1 VPLAETA
8 SESHNGVHPTSSAQ
22 SHTGQAQ
29 LHGSVSASSGGD
41 VNSKSG
47 AGAHDGSANADGAR
61 DTAGKRKVDDETLAQ
76 LALSREEY
84 DEACK
89 KLRRD
94 PTDVELGMIGALWS
108 EHCAYKHSRGL
119 FHHFYTAGEHVLTTL
134 GSENAG
140 AIDIGSGWVAVM
152 KIESHNHPS
161 AIEPYEGAA
170 TGVGGIVRDI
180 FAMGAQPVALL
191 DSLRFGPL
199 DDARN
204 RRLCSRVVAGIGGYG
219 NRLGIPTVGGELVVA
234 PEYAGNPLVN
244 AMCIGVA
251 RHEEHKKQLISA
263 SAGRPGSKL
272 MLVGADTGRDGLHG
286 ATFASVELD
295 ETSAERRPAVQ
306 VGNPFLEKLLMDA
319 CVGLVREHRNWIEGL
334 QDCGAAGLTSSI
346 VEMAKRAKAGVV
358 VETARVPCR
367 ENGMTPYEIMLSES
381 QERMVVSVKRE
392 HTDDVIAW
400 FDQWDLAATEIGY
413 VTTDGVV
420 RVLDERGEEVA
431 MAPVAVL
438 TDEPSYER
446 FAERDS
452 AAAKR
457 ADFDPATLPDLDSAD
472 ANAALLEL
480 LASPNIASKRWVWR
494 QYDHQVGTNTVVAPG
509 ADAAVLRIRNM
520 EHALAV
526 CTDGPGRAVE
536 LDPYAGAARA
546 VAEAARN
553 VACVGAR
560 PIAVTDCL
568 NFANP
573 ESPEIYF
580 QLREA
585 IRGIGEA
592 CSTLKTPVVSGN
604 ASLYNESDDGPVLP
618 TPVIGMLGLLERPEL
633 AVRPAFLNEGD
644 VILLLGAGLAQP
656 AATLGAS
663 EYLAVRHGLSAGPVD
678 VDLRAERA
686 LVDCLVGAAEAELL
700 QSAHD
705 CSEGGFAVAL
715 AESAIGGNIGAQ
727 ISGDLGD
734 RLDAALFG
742 EAGARVV
749 VSASPETVADLRALA
764 GEHSVPCVEIGAVGG
779 KHLTIASAAINL
791 PLDQAA
797 ATWENALPNL
807 LD

>member
-1 VPLAETA
+1 MTTA
-8 SESHNGVHPTSSAQ
+8 P
-22 SHTGQAQ
+22 
-29 LHGSVSASSGGD
+29 D
-41 VNSKSG
+41 
-47 AGAHDGSANADGAR
+47 R
-61 DTAGKRKVDDETLAQ
+61 WPPIDDETLAQ
-76 LALSREEY
+76 IALSRDEY
-84 DEACK
+84 TRACE
-89 KLRRD
+89 LLERP
-94 PTDVELGMIGALWS
+94 PTEVELGMIGALWS
-108 EHCAYKHSRGL
+108 EHCGYKHSRPL
-119 FHHFYTAGEHVLTTL
+119 FHHFPTEGERILTAL
-134 GSENAG
+134 GDENAG
-140 AIDIGSGWVAVM
+140 AIEIGGGWVAVM

-204 RRLCSRVVAGIGGYG
+204 RRLCSGVVAGIGGYG
-219 NRLGIPTVGGELVVA
+219 NCLGIPTVGGELVVA
-234 PEYAGNPLVN
+234 PEYSGNPLVN
-244 AMCIGVA
+244 AMCLGVA
-251 RHEEHKKQLISA
+251 RREQLVSA
-263 SAGRPGSKL
+263 SAGPPGSKL

-295 ETSAERRPAVQ
+295 ESSAERRPAVQ

-319 CVGLVREHRNWIEGL
+319 CVGLVREHRDWIEGL
-334 QDCGAAGLTSSI
+334 QDCGAAGITSAT
-346 VEMAKRAKAGVV
+346 VEMAERAGVGIV
-358 VETARVPCR
+358 IYADRVPRR
-367 ENGMTPYEIMLSES
+367 ERGMTPYEVMLSES
-381 QERMVVSVKRE
+381 QERMVVSVKPE
-392 HTDDVIAW
+392 HVEDVAAW
-400 FDQWDLAATEIGY
+400 FGEWELDAAVIGEVTPDGLARVVDQGA
-413 VTTDGVV
+413 
-420 RVLDERGEEVA
+420 EVA
-431 MAPVAVL
+431 AAPVRIL
-438 TDEPSYER
+438 TAAPTYEPP
-446 FAERDS
+446 AERDPD
-452 AAAKR
+452 AAER
-457 ADFDPATLPDLDSAD
+457 AAFDPATLPDLDPAD
-472 ANAALLEL
+472 AGAVLLQL

-494 QYDHQVGTNTVVAPG
+494 QYDHQVGTNTVVTPG

-536 LDPYAGAARA
+536 LDPRAGAARA

-573 ESPEIYF
+573 ERSAIYF

-585 IRGIGEA
+585 IRGIGDA
-592 CSTLKTPVVSGN
+592 CRAFDAPVVSGN

-644 VILLLGAGLAQP
+644 AILLLGAGLAQP

-678 VDLRAERA
+678 VDLEAERA
-686 LVDCLVGAAEAELL
+686 LVNCLVDAAEARLL

-727 ISGDLGD
+727 ISGDLGQ

-742 EAGARVV
+742 EAGARAV
-749 VSASPETVADLRALA
+749 VSVAPEAVADLRALA
-764 GEHSVPCVEIGAVGG
+764 GEHGVPCVEIGIVDGER
-779 KHLTIASAAINL
+779 LTIASTAINL
-791 PLDQAA
+791 PLTQAA
-797 ATWENALPNL
+797 AAWENALPNL

>member
-1 VPLAETA
+1 MT
-8 SESHNGVHPTSSAQ
+8 
-22 SHTGQAQ
+22 
-29 LHGSVSASSGGD
+29 
-41 VNSKSG
+41 
-47 AGAHDGSANADGAR
+47 HDDAPPPI
-61 DTAGKRKVDDETLAQ
+61 DDETLAQ
-76 LALSREEY
+76 IALSRDEY
-84 DEACK
+84 IRACE
-89 KLRRD
+89 LLERP
-94 PTDVELGMIGALWS
+94 PTEVELGMIGALWS
-108 EHCAYKHSRGL
+108 EHCGYKHSRPL
-119 FHHFYTAGEHVLTTL
+119 FHHFPTEGERILTAL
-134 GSENAG
+134 GDENAG
-140 AIDIGSGWVAVM
+140 AIEIGGGWVAVM

-204 RRLCSRVVAGIGGYG
+204 RRLCVGVVAGIGGYG
-219 NRLGIPTVGGELVVA
+219 NCLGIPTVGGELVIA
-234 PEYAGNPLVN
+234 AGYSGNPLVN
-244 AMCIGVA
+244 AMCLGVA
-251 RHEEHKKQLISA
+251 RREQLISA
-263 SAGRPGSKL
+263 SAGPPGSKL

-319 CVGLVREHRNWIEGL
+319 CVGLVREHRDWIEGL
-334 QDCGAAGLTSSI
+334 QDCGAAGITSAT
-346 VEMAKRAKAGVV
+346 VEMAERAGAGI
-358 VETARVPCR
+358 AIYADRVPRR
-367 ENGMTPYEIMLSES
+367 ERGMTPYEVMLSES
-381 QERMVVSVKRE
+381 QERMVVSVKPE
-392 HTDDVIAW
+392 HVEDVAAW
-400 FDQWDLAATEIGY
+400 FGQWELDAAVIGEVTADGLAR
-413 VTTDGVV
+413 VV
-420 RVLDERGEEVA
+420 DNGSEVA
-431 MAPVAVL
+431 AAPVRIL
-438 TDEPSYER
+438 TNAPTYEPP
-446 FAERDS
+446 AERDPDAVER
-452 AAAKR
+452 AA
-457 ADFDPATLPDLDSAD
+457 FDPATLPDLDPAE
-472 ANAALLEL
+472 AEAALLEL
-480 LASPNIASKRWVWR
+480 LVSPNIASKRWIWR
-494 QYDHQVGTNTVVAPG
+494 QYDHQVGTNTVVTPG
-509 ADAAVLRIRNM
+509 ADAAVLRIRGL

-573 ESPEIYF
+573 ERPAIYF

-585 IRGIGEA
+585 IRGIGDA
-592 CSTLKTPVVSGN
+592 CRAFDAPVVSGN

-633 AVRPAFLNEGD
+633 AVRPAFRNEGD
-644 VILLLGAGLAQP
+644 RILLLGAGLAQP

-678 VDLRAERA
+678 VDLKAERA
-686 LVDCLVGAAEAELL
+686 LVDCLVDAAEAELL

-705 CSEGGFAVAL
+705 CSEGGLAVAL

-742 EAGARVV
+742 EAGARAV
-749 VSASPETVADLRALA
+749 VSAAPEAVGEIRTLA
-764 GEHSVPCVEIGAVGG
+764 KKRRVPCVEIGIVGG
-779 KHLTIASAAINL
+779 GHLIIASVIDL
-791 PLDQAA
+791 PLTRVADA
-797 ATWENALPNL
+797 WENALPKL

>member
-1 VPLAETA
+1 MPLAETA

-140 AIDIGSGWVAVM
+140 AIDIGGGWVAVM

-251 RHEEHKKQLISA
+251 HHEEHKKQLISA

-295 ETSAERRPAVQ
+295 ETSVERRPAVQ

-319 CVGLVREHRNWIEGL
+319 CVGLVREHREWIEGL
-334 QDCGAAGLTSSI
+334 QDCGAAGITSAT
-346 VEMAKRAKAGVV
+346 VEMAERAGVGIV
-358 VETARVPCR
+358 IYADRVPRR
-367 ENGMTPYEIMLSES
+367 ERGMTPYEVMLSES
-381 QERMVVSVKRE
+381 QERMVVSVKPE
-392 HTDDVIAW
+392 HVEDVAAW
-400 FDQWDLAATEIGY
+400 FGEWELDAAVIGEVTPDGLARVVDQGA
-413 VTTDGVV
+413 
-420 RVLDERGEEVA
+420 EVA
-431 MAPVAVL
+431 AAPVRIL
-438 TDEPSYER
+438 TAAPTYEPP
-446 FAERDS
+446 AERDPD
-452 AAAKR
+452 AAER
-457 ADFDPATLPDLDSAD
+457 AAFDPATLPDLDPAD
-472 ANAALLEL
+472 AGAVLLQL

-494 QYDHQVGTNTVVAPG
+494 QYDHQVGTNTVVTPG

-536 LDPYAGAARA
+536 LDPRAGAARA

-573 ESPEIYF
+573 ERPEIYF

-592 CSTLKTPVVSGN
+592 CRAFDAPVVSGN

-633 AVRPAFLNEGD
+633 AVRPAFRNEGD

-656 AATLGAS
+656 AASLGAS
-663 EYLAVRHGLSAGPVD
+663 EYLAVCHELSAGSVD
-678 VDLRAERA
+678 VDLEAERA
-686 LVDCLVGAAEAELL
+686 LVDCLVEAADAELL

-727 ISGDLGD
+727 ISGDLGQ

-742 EAGARVV
+742 EAGARAV
-749 VSASPETVADLRALA
+749 VSASPETVADLRTLA
-764 GEHSVPCVEIGAVGG
+764 KKHRVPCVEIGAVGG
-779 KHLTIASAAINL
+779 EHLTIASAAINL

-797 ATWENALPNL
+797 AAWENALPDL